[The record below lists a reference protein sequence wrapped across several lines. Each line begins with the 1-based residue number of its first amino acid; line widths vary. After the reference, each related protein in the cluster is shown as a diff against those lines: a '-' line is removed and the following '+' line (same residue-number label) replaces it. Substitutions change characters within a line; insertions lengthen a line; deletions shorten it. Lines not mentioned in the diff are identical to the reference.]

1 VKHLDIANDNHKRL
15 AHELL
20 KDDFEAAIHLNAWEH
35 LPTVAQVCTMGI
47 NRRSAK
53 LKETGICTATG
64 SATIRDH
71 RRHDDSEFPRGAISG

>member
-1 VKHLDIANDNHKRL
+1 MKHLDIANDNHKRL

-20 KDDFEAAIHLNAWEH
+20 KNDFEAAIHLNAWEH

-64 SATIRDH
+64 SATIPHD
-71 RRHDDSEFPRGAISG
+71 RRYDDSKLLGGAIFG